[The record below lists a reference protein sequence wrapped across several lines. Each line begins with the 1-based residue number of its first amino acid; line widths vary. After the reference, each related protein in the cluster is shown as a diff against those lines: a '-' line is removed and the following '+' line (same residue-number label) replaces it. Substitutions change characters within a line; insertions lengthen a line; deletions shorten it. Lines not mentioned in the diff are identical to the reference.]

1 VTQSKQDTEIRPIVA
16 TGPAKLLASGRSAAV
31 DRAIPAEVPV
41 SLTYN
46 GLSHVVM
53 MASPSHLTDFVIGF
67 SLTEGILSSPD
78 QLLNLKIENTDKGI
92 LLNAEIS
99 DQSHKDLVSRRRS
112 IVGQTGCGLCGLIEL
127 EQVARPLPPITS
139 APRLSQAAAS
149 RAVAA
154 LADWQPLNAE
164 TGAVHAAAFADET
177 GTIQLAREDV
187 GRHNALD
194 KLIGA
199 MAAAQIDPATGFV
212 VLSSRC
218 SYELV
223 QKAVAA
229 RIPALVTIS
238 APTELAVDMAK
249 EGALTLIALARSD
262 SMLCLHD
269 PFDVMA

>member
-1 VTQSKQDTEIRPIVA
+1 MKRLKEESAIRPIAV
-16 TGPAKLLASGRSAAV
+16 TGPATLLAPEHRDDV

-53 MASPSHLTDFVIGF
+53 MASPSHLSDFVLGF
-67 SLTEGILSSPD
+67 SLTEGIIRSAD
-78 QLLNLKIENTDKGI
+78 ELLDLNIEDTDKGV
-92 LLNAEIS
+92 LLNAQIP
-99 DQSHKDLVSRRRS
+99 DTIYNDLVSRRRN

-127 EQVARPLPPITS
+127 EQVARPLPPIET
-139 APRLSQAAAS
+139 APRLSQAAAM
-149 RAVAA
+149 RAVDA

-164 TGAVHAAAFADET
+164 TGAVHAAAFCDET
-177 GTIQLAREDV
+177 GAIHLAREDV

-194 KLIGA
+194 KLIGS

-223 QKAVAA
+223 QKAIAA

-249 EGALTLIALARSD
+249 EGALTLIALARAD
-262 SMLCLHD
+262 SMLCFHD
-269 PFDVMA
+269 PFDVLA

>member
-1 VTQSKQDTEIRPIVA
+1 VTRSKEASEIRPIVV
-16 TGPAKLLASGRSAAV
+16 TGSAKLLASGRSEPL

-53 MASPSHLTDFVIGF
+53 MASPAHLRDFVIGF
-67 SLTEGILSSPD
+67 SLTEGILSSVD
-78 QLLNLKIENTDKGI
+78 QLLTLRIENTDKGI
-92 LLNAEIS
+92 LLNAEIPEEIY
-99 DQSHKDLVSRRRS
+99 KDLVARRRN

-127 EQVARPLPPITS
+127 EQVARPLPPIVE
-139 APRLSQAAAS
+139 APRISQTAATH
-149 RAVAA
+149 AVAA

-164 TGAVHAAAFADET
+164 TGAVHAAAFADES
-177 GTIQLAREDV
+177 GAVQLAREDV

-199 MAAAQIDPATGFV
+199 MAEAQLDPATGFV

-223 QKAVAA
+223 QKAIAA

-249 EGALTLIALARSD
+249 EGALTLIALARPD

>member
-1 VTQSKQDTEIRPIVA
+1 MTESKEGSDVRPIAVKGAA
-16 TGPAKLLASGRSAAV
+16 TRLAPDRSAPVARV
-31 DRAIPAEVPV
+31 IPAEVPV
-41 SLTYN
+41 SLTFN

-53 MASPSHLTDFVIGF
+53 MASPSDLSDFVIGF
-67 SLTEGILSSPD
+67 SLTEGILGSAAD
-78 QLLNLKIENTDKGI
+78 LLDLKIEDTAKGI
-92 LLNAEIS
+92 LLNAQIP
-99 DQSHKDLVSRRRS
+99 DDIYKDLVARRRN

-127 EQVARPLPPITS
+127 EQVARPLPPIVA
-139 APRLSQAAAS
+139 APRISQAAAS

-164 TGAVHAAAFADET
+164 TGAVHAAAFCDET

-199 MAAAQIDPATGFV
+199 MAAAHIDPATGFA

-223 QKAVAA
+223 QKAIAA

-238 APTELAVDMAK
+238 APTELAVDMAR
-249 EGALTLIALARSD
+249 EGALTLIALARTD
-262 SMLCLHD
+262 FMLCFYD
-269 PFDVMA
+269 PFNVLA